1 MKYKVGDKV
10 RARKDLVVNKQYG
23 TQVFVDSMMELRG
36 KIVTIQCVINNS
48 YYVEEDKNI
57 CPYRWTDEMLE
68 PVITNWDKVKEEVKE
83 VLKGMN
89 VDTWD
94 NDIFCDSIHTIKGE
108 KDCADRDCDDC
119 KEWLKQPY
127 QESILDDVEKGY
139 LRAVIKPWRD
149 RVAYITL
156 REYGESAECIRINVK
171 DELAGMYFPHFKAGT
186 MYKGMEIDKKYTLKD
201 LDL

>member
-10 RARKDLVVNKQYG
+10 RVRKDLIVGEKYG
-23 TQVFVDSMMELRG
+23 TQVFVDDMVELRG
-36 KIVTIQCVINNS
+36 KIVTIKCVTYS
-48 YYVEEDKNI
+48 FYRVEGGKNI
-57 CPYRWTDEMLE
+57 CPYNWTDEMLE

-89 VDTWD
+89 ADTLD
-94 NDIFCDSIHTIKGE
+94 NAIFCASIHTIKGE
-108 KDCADRDCDDC
+108 KDCAERDCDDC

-149 RVAYITL
+149 KVKGITL
-156 REYGESAECIRINVK
+156 CKLCGTSVFILIAQKNYQAVMLPLF
-171 DELAGMYFPHFKAGT
+171 ELGT
-186 MYKGMEIDKKYTLKD
+186 MYKGMEIDKEYTLED